1 MKRLVYII
9 VLLMMTVGLKAQRA
23 VDTMQQV
30 RLKPVEKMALKPIQQ
45 PQRPP
50 QKVQDK
56 AAKPTKKTARKA
68 KKSVET
74 PAEKSGEKD
83 SVKVSLVFLE
93 HSDSLSFD
101 ELRLPD
107 AQILKGNVCF
117 RHDSALMYCDSAYF
131 FQEENSLHAFGHV
144 HMLQGDSVEGWGNVL
159 YYNGN
164 TKMARLRRNVKLTHQ
179 EAVLT
184 TDSLNYDRKRN
195 IAYYFSGGKIVDDLN
210 TLTSHW
216 GQYTPDNHQALFR
229 GEVKLVNPNF
239 TLTADTLGYN
249 TESYQ
254 ADLVGPTTIIY
265 EEETTILSSEGWY
278 NTESEQSLLLARSQV
293 LHEDGMTLT
302 GDTIYYDKRLGYGR
316 VLGHMQSVDSTN
328 QLTLYGNRGEIWEGD
343 KHGYATDSAL
353 LVEWSDSTNYTY
365 MHADTLYTEQVP
377 YRIYN
382 LQERDSMLVDSIL
395 VAQAPDTIWV
405 DTNYLQVRAF
415 YNVRIYREDMQA
427 VCDSAHYQGRDSIA
441 TLMGNPVCW
450 NQSNQVSADSIKI
463 YVKNGTVDYLHGNG
477 NAIAIKQEGAEEF
490 NQMSG
495 KEMYAYVQDGDV
507 HLVEVLGNAET
518 VFYPRE
524 EDGSYLGVNR
534 TQSSH
539 VKLYLKDRQ
548 IQQVVF
554 TTSTTGVMIPLEEAL
569 ASERKLSAFFWAEQE
584 RPHMPSDVFLH
595 PQRTERPSAAAV
607 SAASAE
613 EDEEEEMGNGRAKRN
628 TNNTSNT
635 NINNTYNPAAPQTTG
650 NGNQPNRP
658 VMGTLKG
665 GLKMDNKR

>member
-1 MKRLVYII
+1 
-9 VLLMMTVGLKAQRA
+9 
-23 VDTMQQV
+23 
-30 RLKPVEKMALKPIQQ
+30 
-45 PQRPP
+45 
-50 QKVQDK
+50 
-56 AAKPTKKTARKA
+56 
-68 KKSVET
+68 
-74 PAEKSGEKD
+74 
-83 SVKVSLVFLE
+83 
-93 HSDSLSFD
+93 
-101 ELRLPD
+101 
-107 AQILKGNVCF
+107 
-117 RHDSALMYCDSAYF
+117 
-131 FQEENSLHAFGHV
+131 
-144 HMLQGDSVEGWGNVL
+144 
-159 YYNGN
+159 
-164 TKMARLRRNVKLTHQ
+164 
-179 EAVLT
+179 
-184 TDSLNYDRKRN
+184 
-195 IAYYFSGGKIVDDLN
+195 
-210 TLTSHW
+210 
-216 GQYTPDNHQALFR
+216 
-229 GEVKLVNPNF
+229 
-239 TLTADTLGYN
+239 
-249 TESYQ
+249 
-254 ADLVGPTTIIY
+254 
-265 EEETTILSSEGWY
+265 
-278 NTESEQSLLLARSQV
+278 
-293 LHEDGMTLT
+293 
-302 GDTIYYDKRLGYGR
+302 
-316 VLGHMQSVDSTN
+316 
-328 QLTLYGNRGEIWEGD
+328 
-343 KHGYATDSAL
+343 
-353 LVEWSDSTNYTY
+353 

-382 LQERDSMLVDSIL
+382 LQERDSVMVDSVM

-415 YNVRIYREDMQA
+415 YHVRIYREDMQA

-569 ASERKLSAFFWAEQE
+569 ASERKLGAFFWAEQE
-584 RPHMPSDVFLH
+584 RPHMPSDVFSH

>member
-1 MKRLVYII
+1 
-9 VLLMMTVGLKAQRA
+9 
-23 VDTMQQV
+23 
-30 RLKPVEKMALKPIQQ
+30 
-45 PQRPP
+45 
-50 QKVQDK
+50 
-56 AAKPTKKTARKA
+56 
-68 KKSVET
+68 
-74 PAEKSGEKD
+74 
-83 SVKVSLVFLE
+83 
-93 HSDSLSFD
+93 
-101 ELRLPD
+101 
-107 AQILKGNVCF
+107 
-117 RHDSALMYCDSAYF
+117 
-131 FQEENSLHAFGHV
+131 
-144 HMLQGDSVEGWGNVL
+144 
-159 YYNGN
+159 
-164 TKMARLRRNVKLTHQ
+164 
-179 EAVLT
+179 
-184 TDSLNYDRKRN
+184 
-195 IAYYFSGGKIVDDLN
+195 
-210 TLTSHW
+210 
-216 GQYTPDNHQALFR
+216 
-229 GEVKLVNPNF
+229 
-239 TLTADTLGYN
+239 
-249 TESYQ
+249 
-254 ADLVGPTTIIY
+254 VGPTQIIY
-265 EEETTILSSEGWY
+265 EEETTILSSNGWY
-278 NTESEQSLLLARSQV
+278 NTQTEKSQLLDRSRII
-293 LHEDGMTLT
+293 HSDGKTLT
-302 GDTIYYDKRLGYGR
+302 GDTIYYDKAIGFGQ
-316 VLGHMQSVDSTN
+316 VFGHMQSTDSTN
-328 QLTLYGNRGEIWEGD
+328 QMTLYGNKGEVWE
-343 KHGYATDSAL
+343 HSNNGYVTDSAM
-353 LVEWSDSTNYTY
+353 VVDWSDSTMYTY
-365 MHADTLYTEQVP
+365 MHADTLFTEEIP
-377 YRIYN
+377 YQIFQ
-382 LQERDSMLVDSIL
+382 LIPKDSIL
-395 VAQAPDTIWV
+395 VDSVWKAQAPDTLWK
-405 DTNYLQVRAF
+405 DTSYQQLRAYF
-415 YNVRIYREDMQA
+415 HVRIYREDMQS
-427 VCDSAHYQGRDSIA
+427 VCDSVRYHGRDSIVS
-441 TLMGNPVCW
+441 LYGNPVCW
-450 NQSNQVSADSIKI
+450 NGSNQVSADSIKI